1 MQVQCTVRSSLLG
14 VSSVLPHVFALI
26 LTMSVSTSLWAQSGP
41 LPTWLLML
49 APGHGRGPGDNVDN
63 EIRSPQQVSK
73 AFARAEAG
81 SAHDQFL
88 IGYSY
93 AKGLSQPRD
102 YSKAL
107 VWYEKAANRG
117 DTAAITELGRMYA
130 QGTGVAQNYDKAL
143 QWFRRAAEGGPLAA
157 AATRQSLRST
167 RRTQEV

>member
-1 MQVQCTVRSSLLG
+1 MCMQVQCTVRSSLLG
-14 VSSVLPHVFALI
+14 VGFVVQHVFALI
-26 LTMSVSTSLWAQSGP
+26 LTISVSTSLWAQSRQ
-41 LPTWLLML
+41 LPML
-49 APGHGRGPGDNVDN
+49 APGHGRGPGDSVDSQ
-63 EIRSPQQVSK
+63 IRTPQQVSK

-93 AKGLSQPRD
+93 AKGLSQPQD

-130 QGTGVAQNYDKAL
+130 QG
-143 QWFRRAAEGGPLAA
+143 
-157 AATRQSLRST
+157 
-167 RRTQEV
+167 